1 MLKLRGMVKEET
13 RGIVASKVSTIS
25 APRLMRQHSPVVA
38 AVITTAR
45 NPVKRVSAVAVAVEF
60 IRLRCCHHS
69 LRNLETRST
78 NEVALQA
85 YLNKSYQLQLSHC
98 EM

>member
-1 MLKLRGMVKEET
+1 
-13 RGIVASKVSTIS
+13 
-25 APRLMRQHSPVVA
+25 RQHSPVVA